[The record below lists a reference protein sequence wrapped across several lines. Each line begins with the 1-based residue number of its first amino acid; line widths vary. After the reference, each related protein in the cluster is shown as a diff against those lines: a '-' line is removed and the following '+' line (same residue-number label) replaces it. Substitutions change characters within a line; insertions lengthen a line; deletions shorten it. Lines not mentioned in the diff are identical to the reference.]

1 MDTRRVLRTSSFVIA
16 LAFLVHA
23 VNGLVVERSVLGF
36 TSFDDYSDVAK
47 LQVAIGSVPWRL
59 SGVGHFVTSFVV
71 LVLALGLA
79 QRAHRT
85 GYGAWPLIAALG
97 IVSATGFG
105 INGAANGL
113 GAQVVHLLQDRN
125 PAVAPEGA
133 VVTLSIVVPLANAL
147 AITMLG
153 ALLITVSV
161 WGRRTGSLST
171 GLVVL
176 GWIAG
181 VSGLLMAF
189 AYVPAYLLLYL
200 VWLVWFGLTVG
211 EPAQDG

>member
-1 MDTRRVLRTSSFVIA
+1 MDTRRVLRTSSLVIA

-36 TSFDDYSDVAK
+36 TSFDDYSDVTK

-79 QRAHRT
+79 QRARRT

-153 ALLITVSV
+153 GLLITVSI
-161 WGRRTGSLST
+161 WARRTGSLST

-211 EPAQDG
+211 DPAQDG